1 MLVLTRKTEESILIG
16 DDIEVRVLRVSGDRV
31 RIGIEAPREI
41 KVFRKERSDRDASP
55 ALNSNSPNGDSPVE

>member
-16 DDIEVRVLRVSGDRV
+16 DNIEIRVLGVSGDKV

-41 KVFRKERSDRDASP
+41 EVFRKEVAGRDVP
-55 ALNSNSPNGDSPVE
+55 VPTNGNSPTGE

>member
-16 DDIEVRVLRVSGDRV
+16 EHIEIRVLGVSGDKV

-41 KVFRKERSDRDASP
+41 EVFRKEVAGRESTVST
-55 ALNSNSPNGDSPVE
+55 NGNAPSH